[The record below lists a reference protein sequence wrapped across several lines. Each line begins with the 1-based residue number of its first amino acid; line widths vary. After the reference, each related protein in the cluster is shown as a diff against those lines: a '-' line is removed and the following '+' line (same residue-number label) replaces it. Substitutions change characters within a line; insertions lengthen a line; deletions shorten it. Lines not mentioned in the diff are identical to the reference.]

1 MPVNY
6 AKFPLVIITLFAAFG
21 VYAAPTTTL
30 PSSPLPA
37 APAKKMP
44 AAVPVAIPTEGSR
57 LDVEQLERIQAET
70 ILLEAQALRT
80 KAEIAAQG
88 GSMDS
93 ESQTPTATAAGISS
107 TLPRIS
113 EIAGSDTLSANLVMP
128 DNSEVHVW
136 KGQSIAGTD
145 MTVTKITSQGVIVTH
160 ADGSTV
166 SLPMDD

>member
-1 MPVNY
+1 MYVNVLRGSLVLSLLLPVS
-6 AKFPLVIITLFAAFG
+6 VFAA
-21 VYAAPTTTL
+21 L
-30 PSSPLPA
+30 PLPVS
-37 APAKKMP
+37 PATGK
-44 AAVPVAIPTEGSR
+44 PTETKPLLRSQF
-57 LDVEQLERIQAET
+57 DVEKLEVIQGET
-70 ILLEAQALRT
+70 ILLEAQALKT
-80 KAEIAAQG
+80 KAQVAASG
-88 GSMDS
+88 GVTEDT
-93 ESQTPTATAAGISS
+93 SQSSTVMAGGTS

>member
-1 MPVNY
+1 MYVNVLRGT
-6 AKFPLVIITLFAAFG
+6 LVLSLLLPASVFAA
-21 VYAAPTTTL
+21 L
-30 PSSPLPA
+30 PLPVSL
-37 APAKKMP
+37 PANGK
-44 AAVPVAIPTEGSR
+44 PTEATPLLRSR
-57 LDVEQLERIQAET
+57 FDIEKLEVIQGET
-70 ILLEAQALRT
+70 ILLEAQAL
-80 KAEIAAQG
+80 KAKAQVAANG
-88 GSMDS
+88 GVTEDT
-93 ESQTPTATAAGISS
+93 SQSSTVMAGGPS

-113 EIAGSDTLSANLVMP
+113 EIAGSDTLSANLIMP